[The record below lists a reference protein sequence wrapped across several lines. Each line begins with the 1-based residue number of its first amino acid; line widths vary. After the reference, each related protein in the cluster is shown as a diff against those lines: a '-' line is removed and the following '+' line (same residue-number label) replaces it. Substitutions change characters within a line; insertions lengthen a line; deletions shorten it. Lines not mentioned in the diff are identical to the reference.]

1 MYFDILMP
9 AVLFTVTLVAMFLSK
24 KAETKLKATVEE
36 REFRSRDIIMLVT
49 MIAIAVSIIAFIPS
63 IAILAIFLF
72 SYSSLLFTFT
82 YAYSD
87 MNLKKLTLYCSSL
100 IIASIIAILAGFSG
114 ILSPEIVPYGE
125 MAFTILTIAFTI
137 LAFCAFSALLYA
149 HKKSNLKQKWYVAA
163 LTPAMF
169 ILLLVFF
176 RGSAIWDPYLI
187 NVYGIMFAM
196 LIVIYLGSMF
206 SWKTVFLFA
215 GFLTGIDILLVW
227 VTGTM
232 LTAAQS
238 MSGLGLPVLVAFPT
252 VPWIST
258 ETGILLMRLGL
269 GDFFF
274 AGILGTQTWKKFDKK
289 TAIISLIAMTIS
301 FGLFELFLLN
311 PELAALLPKK
321 ALPATLPIVLG
332 WLPVVVIKLLQKQKS
347 K

>member
-9 AVLFTVTLVAMFLSK
+9 AVLFTVTLIAMFLSK

-87 MNLKKLTLYCSSL
+87 MKLKKLTLYCSSL

-125 MAFTILTIAFTI
+125 MAITILTIAFTI

-149 HKKSNLKQKWYVAA
+149 HKKSNLKQKWYIAA

-258 ETGILLMRLGL
+258 ETGVLLMRLGL

>member
-9 AVLFTVTLVAMFLSK
+9 AVLFTVTLIAMFLSK

-87 MNLKKLTLYCSSL
+87 MKLKKLTLYCSSL
-100 IIASIIAILAGFSG
+100 IMASIIAILAGFSG

-149 HKKSNLKQKWYVAA
+149 HKKSNLKQKWYIAA

-258 ETGILLMRLGL
+258 ETGVLLMRLGL

>member
-9 AVLFTVTLVAMFLSK
+9 AILFTVTFTAMFLSK

-36 REFRSRDIIMLVT
+36 REFRHRDIIMLVA
-49 MIAIAVSIIAFIPS
+49 MIAVAVSLIAFIPG

-87 MNLKKLTLYCSSL
+87 MKLKKLTLYCSGF
-100 IIASIIAILAGFSG
+100 IITSIIAIIAGFSG
-114 ILSPEIVPYGE
+114 ILSPELLLNGE
-125 MAFTILTIAFTI
+125 LSFPILTVAFTILSLCGF
-137 LAFCAFSALLYA
+137 FVLLYA
-149 HKKSNLKQKWYVAA
+149 HKNFNSKQKWYVAA
-163 LTPAMF
+163 LAPAMF
-169 ILLLVFF
+169 VLLLIFF
-176 RGSAIWDPYLI
+176 GGSAIWDPYLI

-252 VPWIST
+252 IPWIST
-258 ETGILLMRLGL
+258 QTGILLMRLGL

-332 WLPVVVIKLLQKQKS
+332 WLPVVAIKLLQKQKN